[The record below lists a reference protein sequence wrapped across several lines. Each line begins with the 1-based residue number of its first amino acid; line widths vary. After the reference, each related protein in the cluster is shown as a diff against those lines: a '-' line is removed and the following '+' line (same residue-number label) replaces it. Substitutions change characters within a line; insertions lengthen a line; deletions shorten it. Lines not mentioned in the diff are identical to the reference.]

1 MNRFSILL
9 CVLLMA
15 GMTLL
20 PAQDKRPAIA
30 FDNQNKDLG
39 KVTEGETIKHVFKF
53 TNKGDAVL
61 EILKVEPS

>member
-1 MNRFSILL
+1 MNRISVIIS
-9 CVLLMA
+9 VLLIA

-30 FDNQNKDLG
+30 FDDRDKDLG

-61 EILKVEPS
+61 EVLKVEPS